1 VEGRTRIELPT
12 QVTRPFEVFVN
23 GVPQKAGEDFELV
36 GSTLVFARSL
46 HRERP
51 LGFWRWARMALGI
64 AGSYG
69 KNDTIDVVYT
79 AGGRRQVAVLRP
91 PAPEPE
97 PKTGS

>member
-1 VEGRTRIELPT
+1 VEGRTRIELPA

-23 GVPQKAGEDFELV
+23 GVPQNAGEDFELV

-46 HRERP
+46 QRERP

-79 AGGRRQVAVLRP
+79 AGGRRQVAVLKP
-91 PAPEPE
+91 PVADPEPE
-97 PKTGS
+97 TGS